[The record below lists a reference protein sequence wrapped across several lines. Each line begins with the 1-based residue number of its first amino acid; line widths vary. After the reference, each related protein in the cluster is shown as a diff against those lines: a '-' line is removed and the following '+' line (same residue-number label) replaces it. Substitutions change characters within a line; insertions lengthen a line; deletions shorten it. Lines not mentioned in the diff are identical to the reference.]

1 MSENTLLTL
10 SEIKEQPEVNQD
22 LAYFRNPANRPTKL
36 DLDLSDISRRFAVS
50 GQTIKDWSE
59 RPEDSFFTRQWK
71 GAVAGVARTGQQ
83 IGNLP
88 QEFKNLNY
96 RYSFANASPEMAEKL
111 MEMGLRRQ
119 IARGEARA
127 YHEHYEGT
135 DDSIA
140 ANISGAFASALGY
153 GAVAAVAGLAGGP
166 VASSVAVG
174 VLSGVQATVE
184 TAEQYAEKY
193 AQKTGDFAL
202 KDYDKTADAIA
213 LGYGAVS
220 GFIESSLGVE
230 SQVANLF
237 KRTTR
242 RTLARAVGGFAEEG
256 VEEGLQEFLGG
267 VAGKIAG
274 YEDRDWNQITKDSLE
289 SAVYGAIVGG
299 TLGGSLYYVHRNRL
313 ARQFQKLGFDTSDAR
328 KLSDALIDDTM
339 DKTTREAFT
348 VESMQNKIGEP
359 YNALVNKIETAL
371 NNAGWKEKIT
381 DPDTGITRDV
391 KEYANIVASDLSMQ
405 VLNQAQINKIPANA
419 VLNLADIDVVDNIVS
434 LKPLAMGNSQQ
445 IQATIDQKKAQI
457 KEINAKAKLL
467 QGDPD
472 RKKTLQTQIA
482 VLKTL
487 KDRKIQQ
494 ENAQTEARKTQL
506 KDMGLENATAD
517 ARSDI
522 KLSLTRPKKLKGER
536 LSRARLY
543 DVVKDDTAFEKVI
556 TSPEYTKIASVVDSR
571 ISEIESN
578 PALKADLQQ
587 ASKRLV
593 DMGDG
598 DFATIITQQP
608 KTGGNIFGQNA
619 LIYAMKFGDVNQV
632 NAFIDTIQGKTRENV
647 FGATFEPNT
656 FTQNDLYAQA
666 LRQVFP
672 ESFDE
677 NGLVKNREIASVFLS
692 QNQQTEQNRLLQEQR
707 TLADDISRE
716 QIVAALNKVEKN
728 ILNYLDKK
736 DIRYDSLVSHSVNRY
751 GEVSYYIKTGI
762 GEIRISDHINSPFFN
777 LSNINKTLEGI
788 GKEDINKLT
797 NEVIESINTLV
808 DWEKNGSPEEKA
820 DIASFTPEFVEKYA
834 DMSNNQKRKQDPVT
848 KFLGH
853 APSSRVM
860 KVLKDKVEEYK
871 RNKATLIQEQQS
883 LANENARLDDIYPA
897 YTGETIN
904 IDGKERTVYN
914 SNGDRIAKSE
924 PALRNFYK
932 WFGDSKVVDEQGR
945 PLVVYHGSDISG
957 IEIFDVNANAIKQ
970 RQIGADRGYFFTN
983 SKKVAERFRTAE
995 QQKAEAQYYIENTVR
1010 EPVDETKYDSQ
1021 GRPIGTVHY
1030 VKTTPAPYK
1039 NFGLYAVYLKAEN
1052 INEFNGEEIGTGV
1065 ERDFA
1070 LGSAKANGKDGV
1082 IIYKADTGAGIANEY
1097 IVFEPNQIKSVNN
1110 RGTFSEDTGNIY
1122 FQSAYAG
1129 SRVDYDQPSLE
1140 AIGSGEGNQ
1149 AHGWGLYYALKP
1161 EIAERYRK
1169 SFLTGDSLYE
1179 SYSYNGGNLSYIEDT
1194 VVADIAEKVIST
1206 KKTKQEIIKDKI
1218 AEIEKDI
1225 QINRKGLETAE
1236 SEDAKSFRREQIE
1249 DSEEALQF
1257 LNKLNPDDIVI
1268 KSGQVHEVDIPEMD
1282 VLLDEQKTFAE
1293 QSDFVKEQLAK
1304 IGSKYLFDMTGLSES
1319 EKITEASHIMKD
1331 WTGGQIYRALAENR
1345 KSDKNASQMLEK
1357 YGIKGI
1363 TYDGRQDGR
1372 CFVIFNPES
1381 VKVLRKKFDELG
1393 NMLFQSSDLTQGNY
1407 GGLYDPEL
1415 NVIVLGKDFNTGT
1428 LPHELAHFWL
1438 QDIFNRY
1445 KSNANWTPEF
1455 TQQTA
1460 NLFKILGVKET
1471 QTALTTEQHEHFA
1484 RMTEAVIFGLAT
1496 PPEGTNLPMLG
1507 YLNWIPPKYKSLQ
1520 AIRYKDEQGRMR
1532 YPVLDND
1539 AVSFFN
1545 QWYANPFMPTLG
1557 VDAPDSNDMENPNGQ
1572 PALPST
1578 VAERAEKIKS
1588 DVDAQ
1593 NAGDREL
1600 DRYTRENAPV
1610 ATQARMT
1617 AYEVDNAR
1625 KVSELNKK
1633 REEVLNPEKTSWLKL
1648 GRGTNKAENIRTIA
1662 TDYVKKNKEH
1672 AESIAFGNPD
1682 QTSPDFVQN
1691 DSGIDRI
1698 SLIREVMKGYE
1709 KGSREYYALYRN
1721 MADEA
1726 TLAGKTTG
1734 LNNDISFQ
1742 FYRDGYQ
1749 RMYSALEL
1757 RAAVAYSGTKGDPVT
1772 KFNRDIDAFIANRVD
1787 QILSLPADSAE
1798 RNNAI
1803 DSMIREAEVQ
1813 FAGDSTDS
1821 RLLLQENTLGQTATP
1836 KQREAFIAWANKYI
1850 KDHLVGADSKLDEG
1864 KLITLSDKAQVAY
1877 DDINATDP
1885 EKAIAAAN
1893 VIKEWQ
1899 RFTTSLNPSPSWFAT
1914 MLGQWSPMAMLLSVN
1929 PHVLN
1934 IASTGVNRAIIKGA
1948 MNRAFKQYG
1957 NKVDQN
1963 VAETE
1968 HKRIKQIFDATLL
1981 DYAQMVNPLTPA
1993 LLHGEKIRIGKDDIT
2008 ITADDKLHTM
2018 AFKGVKYL
2026 TYGLFGKEDFFYR
2039 SRAYIEALS
2048 YIATRDA
2055 KGDATVAT
2063 TLFKEYAQV
2072 NSDPKSQA
2080 YKARKEAIDIANMT
2094 TFIENGSWA
2103 RAITKIRTAL
2113 NQLTGNPDVGLG
2125 TILAPFAKVPTN
2137 VIQQGFKSLSAPFRA
2152 AQYGVRKA
2160 KGIKDVYDFNDWKN
2174 AITFMVEAI
2183 IAGIVAGAGDYEPPY
2198 DPSEH
2203 KKYDPK
2209 KPYDSIGFNIG
2220 GKKVW
2225 VKLDV
2230 FASMETPLRIMAM
2243 ALTGKGLG
2251 IKESI
2256 DSVPLLGDLGDFIKD
2271 AGQATTNKQK
2281 ALRFGASFTY
2291 DIVDRQIPAIFK
2303 QVMSAA
2309 NAADAGFESIDL
2321 GVKTGVGRR
2330 IERRYGLD
2338 GDTRSAVDL
2347 LNDIGA
2353 AIGLNRFKLTE

>member
-22 LAYFRNPANRPTKL
+22 LAYFRNPANRPAKL

-50 GQTIKDWSE
+50 AQTIKDWSE

-71 GAVAGVARTGQQ
+71 GSVAGVVRTGQQ

-119 IARGEARA
+119 MARGEARA

-140 ANISGAFASALGY
+140 ANISGAFASALSY
-153 GAVAAVAGLAGGP
+153 GAVAAMAGLAGGP

-174 VLSGVQATVE
+174 VLSGVQATLE

-213 LGYGAVS
+213 LGYGVVS

-237 KRTTR
+237 KRTSR
-242 RTLARAVGGFAEEG
+242 RTLVRAAVGFAEEG
-256 VEEGLQEFLGG
+256 AEEGLQEFLGG

-313 ARQFQKLGFDTSDAR
+313 ARQFQKMGFDQSDAR
-328 KLSDALIDDTM
+328 KLSDTLIDDTM
-339 DKTTREAFT
+339 EQTTREAFT
-348 VESMQNKIGEP
+348 VEAMQNKMGEP
-359 YNALVNKIETAL
+359 YVALVNKIETAL
-371 NNAGWKEKIT
+371 NNAGWKEQIK

-405 VLNQAQINKIPANA
+405 VLNQAQVNKIPANA

-434 LKPLAMGNSQQ
+434 LKPLAMGDSQQ

-494 ENAQTEARKTQL
+494 ENAQAEVRKTQL
-506 KDMGLENATAD
+506 KDMGLENATVD
-517 ARSDI
+517 ARNDI
-522 KLSLTRPKKLKGER
+522 RLSLTRPRKLKGER

-543 DVVKDDTAFEKVI
+543 DVVRDDTAFEKVI
-556 TSPEYTKIASVVDSR
+556 TSPEYTKVASVIDSR

-578 PALKADLQQ
+578 PALKSDLQQ
-587 ASKRLV
+587 ALKRLV

-632 NAFIDTIQGKTRENV
+632 NSFIDTIQGKTRENES
-647 FGATFEPNT
+647 GATFAPNT

-677 NGLVKNREIASVFLS
+677 NGLVKNREMASVFLS
-692 QNQQTEQNRLLQEQR
+692 QNQQTEPNRL
-707 TLADDISRE
+707 
-716 QIVAALNKVEKN
+716 
-728 ILNYLDKK
+728 
-736 DIRYDSLVSHSVNRY
+736 
-751 GEVSYYIKTGI
+751 
-762 GEIRISDHINSPFFN
+762 F
-777 LSNINKTLEGI
+777 
-788 GKEDINKLT
+788 
-797 NEVIESINTLV
+797 
-808 DWEKNGSPEEKA
+808 
-820 DIASFTPEFVEKYA
+820 
-834 DMSNNQKRKQDPVT
+834 
-848 KFLGH
+848 
-853 APSSRVM
+853 
-860 KVLKDKVEEYK
+860 
-871 RNKATLIQEQQS
+871 QEQQS

-897 YTGETIN
+897 YTGDTIN
-904 IDGKERTVYN
+904 IDGVARTVYN
-914 SNGDRIAKSE
+914 SNGDRIAQSE
-924 PALRNFYK
+924 PALRNFWA
-932 WFGDSKVVDEQGR
+932 WFGNSKVVDGQGR
-945 PLVVYHGSDISG
+945 PLVVYHGTNAEFDTFEPRTNFRDMYGKPLIPDNPRVLRDIAWFSSN
-957 IEIFDVNANAIKQ
+957 IA
-970 RQIGADRGYFFTN
+970 
-983 SKKVAERFRTAE
+983 VAEKFG
-995 QQKAEAQYYIENTVR
+995 KANVL
-1010 EPVDETKYDSQ
+1010 K
-1021 GRPIGTVHY
+1021 
-1030 VKTTPAPYK
+1030 
-1039 NFGLYAVYLKAEN
+1039 VYLKIEN
-1052 INEFNGEEIGTGV
+1052 PQTFDAKS
-1065 ERDFA
+1065 ERWDA
-1070 LGSAKANGKDGV
+1070 LTESTWLDNTPMNKDGIV
-1082 IIYKADTGAGIANEY
+1082 VKNIIEGNKGNLPNATDY
-1097 IVFEPNQIKSVNN
+1097 IVFNNRQIKSIDN

-1122 FQSAYAG
+1122 
-1129 SRVDYDQPSLE
+1129 L
-1140 AIGSGEGNQ
+1140 
-1149 AHGWGLYYALKP
+1149 
-1161 EIAERYRK
+1161 
-1169 SFLTGDSLYE
+1169 
-1179 SYSYNGGNLSYIEDT
+1179 
-1194 VVADIAEKVIST
+1194 
-1206 KKTKQEIIKDKI
+1206 
-1218 AEIEKDI
+1218 
-1225 QINRKGLETAE
+1225 
-1236 SEDAKSFRREQIE
+1236 
-1249 DSEEALQF
+1249 
-1257 LNKLNPDDIVI
+1257 
-1268 KSGQVHEVDIPEMD
+1268 
-1282 VLLDEQKTFAE
+1282 
-1293 QSDFVKEQLAK
+1293 
-1304 IGSKYLFDMTGLSES
+1304 
-1319 EKITEASHIMKD
+1319 
-1331 WTGGQIYRALAENR
+1331 
-1345 KSDKNASQMLEK
+1345 
-1357 YGIKGI
+1357 
-1363 TYDGRQDGR
+1363 
-1372 CFVIFNPES
+1372 
-1381 VKVLRKKFDELG
+1381 
-1393 NMLFQSSDLTQGNY
+1393 QSSDLTQGSY

-1445 KSNANWTPEF
+1445 KSDANWTPEF

-1539 AVSFFN
+1539 AVDFFN
-1545 QWYANPFMPTLG
+1545 RWYANPFMPTLG

-1578 VAERAEKIKS
+1578 VADRVGKIKT

-1600 DRYTRENAPV
+1600 DRHTRENAPV

-1617 AYEVDNAR
+1617 AYEVDNSR
-1625 KVSELNKK
+1625 KVNELNKK
-1633 REEVLNPEKTSWLKL
+1633 RDEILNPEKPSWLKL

-1662 TDYVKKNKEH
+1662 TEYVKKNKEH

-1709 KGSREYYALYRN
+1709 KGSREYNELYRN
-1721 MADEA
+1721 MATEA

-1742 FYRDGYQ
+1742 FYLDGYK

-1757 RAAVAYSGTKGDPVT
+1757 RAAVAYSGTKGDPVA
-1772 KFNRDIDAFIANRVD
+1772 KFNRDIDTFIANRVD
-1787 QILSLPADSAE
+1787 QILALPAGTAE
-1798 RNNAI
+1798 RNSAI

-1934 IASTGVNRAIIKGA
+1934 MASTGVNRAIIKGA

-1957 NKVDQN
+1957 NKVDQTI
-1963 VAETE
+1963 AETE
-1968 HKRIKQIFDATLL
+1968 RKRIKQIYDATLL

-1993 LLHGEKIRIGKDDIT
+1993 LLHGEKIRIGKEDIT
-2008 ITADDKLHTM
+2008 IADGDKLRTK
-2018 AFKGVKYL
+2018 AFKGAKYL

-2063 TLFKEYAQV
+2063 QLFKEYAQV
-2072 NSDPKSQA
+2072 NSDPKSQS

-2094 TFIENGSWA
+2094 TFMENGSFA
-2103 RAITKIRTAL
+2103 RFITKVRTAL
-2113 NQLTGNPDVGLG
+2113 NQLTGNPEVGLG
-2125 TILAPFAKVPTN
+2125 TILAPFAKVPAN
-2137 VIQQGFKSLSAPFRA
+2137 VIEQGFRSLFAPARFVG
-2152 AQYGVRKA
+2152 YTWHKA
-2160 KGIKDVYDFNDWKN
+2160 KGVKDVYDFYDWKN
-2174 AITFMVEAI
+2174 AITFTIAAI
-2183 IAGIVAGAGDYEPPY
+2183 LAGAIAEFGDYEPPY
-2198 DPSEH
+2198 DPSEY

-2225 VKLDV
+2225 VKLDT
-2230 FASMETPLRIMAM
+2230 FASLETPLRIMA
-2243 ALTGKGLG
+2243 LVVTGKGIG
-2251 IKESI
+2251 VKETLANA
-2256 DSVPLLGDLGDFIKD
+2256 PLLGDMGDFMKNV
-2271 AGQATTNKQK
+2271 GQASTKSEK
-2281 ALRFGASFTY
+2281 ALRFVATFTY
-2291 DIVDRQIPAIFK
+2291 DIVDRQVPAIIK
-2303 QVMSAA
+2303 QIMSAA
-2309 NAADAGFESIDL
+2309 NLGDADLENIDL

-2330 IERRYGLD
+2330 IGRRYGLD
-2338 GDTRSAVDL
+2338 GDTRSAIDV
-2347 LNDIGA
+2347 LNDINA
-2353 AIGLNRFKLTE
+2353 VIGLNRLKITE